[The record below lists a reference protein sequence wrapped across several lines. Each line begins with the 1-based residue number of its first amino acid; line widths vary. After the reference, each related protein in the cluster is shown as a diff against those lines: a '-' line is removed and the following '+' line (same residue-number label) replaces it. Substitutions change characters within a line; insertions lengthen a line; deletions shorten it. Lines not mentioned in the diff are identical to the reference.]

1 MFDNSEL
8 EQFCN
13 EELMKARP
21 NYNAIQALLRNAAML
36 HDEKITEE
44 QKQQALANIKAITH
58 GPQPKQKKAKEPK
71 QPQQVQQMQ
80 PTQAQQPQ
88 QVQPKIKYKY
98 SPVYGQHYGVT
109 EEMWNKNPDAHAGL
123 FTHHQEVMA
132 GKHPNLMHIK
142 SAVEQQKAGMAKSVE
157 NLLSLF
163 KELKK
168 RI

>member
-13 EELMKARP
+13 EELMKAKP

-36 HDEKITEE
+36 HDEGVTEE

-58 GPQPKQKKAKEPK
+58 GPQPKQKKVKEPK
-71 QPQQVQQMQ
+71 AVQPAVQPVSQPQQTQQI
-80 PTQAQQPQ
+80 
-88 QVQPKIKYKY
+88 QPKIKYKY
-98 SPVYGQHYGVT
+98 SPLYGQHYGVT
-109 EEMWNKNPDAHAGL
+109 EEMWNKNPQAHEGL

-142 SAVEQQKAGMAKSVE
+142 TAVEQQKASMAKSVQ
-157 NLLSLF
+157 NLMSLF